1 MADMSIK
8 LKDRLA
14 LRVDREIGIQMDTMI
29 EKVIVLA
36 RKYRLGEEEKTEN
49 SANSPF
55 KNVLNVSVEP
65 SSSLEVIKNFIR
77 YQTGRKGASKIW
89 GKQGFADALVTDLDR
104 LSQDVSEI
112 LARIKA
118 GYVTNSSGEET
129 PSKHSLVEYIDG
141 NSLAIQRA
149 LHLQLVQLYLG
160 YLSREH
166 IASKGGVPGKVD
178 KSSVSSVAP
187 EKKEQVTAVG
197 TSGEKG
203 KPSQP
208 SRPKKRGHR

>member
-1 MADMSIK
+1 MSIRV
-8 LKDRLA
+8 KDRFA
-14 LRVDREIGIQMDTMI
+14 LKIDREIGIQMDTI
-29 EKVIVLA
+29 IKKVIVLA
-36 RKYRLGEEEKTEN
+36 RAYALGEDEKTEK

-89 GKQGFADALVTDLDR
+89 VKRGFADALVSDLEN

-112 LARIKA
+112 LQRIE
-118 GYVTNSSGEET
+118 VTGEKYESSSEEE
-129 PSKHSLVEYIDG
+129 SKHPLTQYIDN
-141 NSLAIQRA
+141 NSLAIRRA

-166 IASKGGVPGKVD
+166 IASKGGVPGKVEN
-178 KSSVSSVAP
+178 SSTDTSLPENKVQSSFKTSNDQGKFSQS
-187 EKKEQVTAVG
+187 KKPKPKQ
-197 TSGEKG
+197 KG
-203 KPSQP
+203 N
-208 SRPKKRGHR
+208 RR